1 MKKMTNKWWLVLSA
15 LAVLVAPA
23 LVSCDDDEKEV
34 IKEVIKEVNV
44 QIPGMDISKFTIG
57 ANGGENIV
65 GITPSDNWKMV
76 SKTDWLTITP
86 AEGTTANTEVTLTAE
101 ANTGFGSRPAIV
113 EVTVGDTTMTKTVM
127 QEGIQR
133 SITIFGDTI
142 FFSAKETEFRVSPIV
157 ANVEVTVEKGKL
169 PAWVKDVVLSLNQ
182 DGYYE
187 AVVTLNT
194 KDYDSEKRYGEI
206 IFKDADSDYAVA
218 FPVVCTETKMGPRG
232 YATNMTKITIEGEGD
247 DFLLDVLLSPDSP
260 EDTVLAYIYGGIRY
274 ESLYDPMS
282 RKNALTVTPAAS
294 PAVALN
300 RHSWNIH
307 VEAWNA
313 VSGGPT
319 RSFYVFVVPKEE
331 AADFNPNQQI
341 SGTNYEPNLIIT
353 QKTNNMVKKVIR
365 VEGSIREGNT
375 IKVKLHRDYA
385 SGVKMVISSEI
396 AMWEDDPFGSGFA
409 ELFDIQVEQQGAEME
424 EEYIV
429 YTYKI
434 TYIQSGAS
442 GWYFYAMALDANG
455 NYVRDNGDAIYAMDS
470 SGYDIVVN

>member
-15 LAVLVAPA
+15 LAVFIAPA

-57 ANGGENIV
+57 ANGGDNIV
-65 GITPSDNWKMV
+65 GITPSGNWKMV

-86 AEGTTANTEVTLTAE
+86 AEGTTANTEVTLNAE
-101 ANTGFGSRPAIV
+101 ANTGFESRPAIV
-113 EVTVGDTTMTKTVM
+113 EVTVGDSIMTKTVM

-133 SITIFGDTI
+133 SIAIFGDTI
-142 FFSAKETEFRVSPIV
+142 FFSSKETEFKISPIV
-157 ANVEVTVEKGKL
+157 ANVEVTVDNGKL
-169 PAWVKDVVLSLNQ
+169 PAWVQDVKVSLNQ

-187 AVVTLNT
+187 AIVTLNT
-194 KDYDSEKRYGEI
+194 KDYDDEKRYGEI
-206 IFKDADSDYAVA
+206 IFKDAASDYGVA

-232 YATNMTKITIEGEGD
+232 YATNMTKITIEGEGE

-260 EDTVLAYIYGGIRY
+260 EDTVLAYIKGLRY
-274 ESLYDPMS
+274 ESLYDPMN
-282 RKNALTVTPAAS
+282 RQYALTVTPAAS

-307 VEAWNA
+307 VEPWNA

-331 AADFNPNQQI
+331 AADFNPNQQV
-341 SGTNYEPNLIIT
+341 SGEDYEPNLIIT
-353 QKTNNMVKKVIR
+353 QKTNSMIKKVIR
-365 VEGSIREGNT
+365 VEGSISAGNT
-375 IKVKLHRDYA
+375 IKVKLHKDYA

-396 AMWEDDPFGSGFA
+396 AMWEDDPFGSSFV
-409 ELFDIQVEQQGAEME
+409 ELFDIEVEQQGAEME

-434 TYIQSGAS
+434 TSIQSGAS

-455 NYVRDNGDAIYAMDS
+455 NYVRDGGDAIYAVDS
-470 SGYDIVVN
+470 EGYDIVVN